1 MSRNNPLTQALAL
14 IIAVVLLGLAFV
26 VGAVLLGMLLAIGAV
41 AAIAIAGRT
50 WWLQRKIR
58 SAAVRY
64 TPGPSAR
71 QAIEG
76 DYTVVDASDAKGQ
89 PPRSISRDDARHR
102 PRDSAG

>member
-41 AAIAIAGRT
+41 AAIAIAGRI

-58 SAAVRY
+58 SAAARNV
-64 TPGPSAR
+64 PGPSAR
-71 QAIEG
+71 EAIEG
-76 DYTVVDASDAKGQ
+76 DYTVVDAGAKGQ
-89 PPRSISRDDARHR
+89 PPRYIPRDAAQNR
-102 PRDSAG
+102 PRDSAD